1 MVNDY
6 KKIVLLSGLKGIS
19 DHNFKIVK
27 SLLSKELKLNRK
39 AQYGYDRIKIADLME
54 DKFPKDAGIDTLIE
68 LYKEIPELEDLADKL
83 KREKA
88 KGNMGTP
95 WMPILSST
103 SPTSCYLCVVFITD
117 MAFHSVWFGVYRM
130 TTFHMTSILIT
141 YKTSFWKRILF
152 GGLNIFEGI
161 RANKSWKRQDLLLLY
176 KDEKTIK

>member
-88 KGNMGTP
+88 KGNMGAP
-95 WMPILSST
+95 WMLILSST
-103 SPTSCYLCVVFITD
+103 SPTSCYLCVVIITD
-117 MAFHSVWFGVYRM
+117 MAFHSV
-130 TTFHMTSILIT
+130 
-141 YKTSFWKRILF
+141 
-152 GGLNIFEGI
+152 
-161 RANKSWKRQDLLLLY
+161 
-176 KDEKTIK
+176 